1 MKLREIRDK
10 ADWLMVAICIFM
22 VAICKTP
29 SGGSRFPRSVGD
41 TYGYSLQELEI
52 MRTAAENGGQVIFG
66 RVHGR

>member
-22 VAICKTP
+22 VAAII
-29 SGGSRFPRSVGD
+29 
-41 TYGYSLQELEI
+41 YGVWYSLQELEI

-66 RVHGR
+66 RFHGRY